1 MSDSP
6 APEAPG
12 VPASLPPEEA
22 RQIGKHIQGYLKI
35 CAVQIVFV
43 VITVAISFANFQS
56 AVTQVLATLLCAGA
70 NGALVAGILMHL
82 KEEKR
87 TIWKFLIFT
96 GIFFFVLFFLTY
108 LARTDGIMGSSHTH
122 H

>member
-1 MSDSP
+1 MSESHEPVATVSHDVSP
-6 APEAPG
+6 EQVQQVKKHLG
-12 VPASLPPEEA
+12 GYVKITIT
-22 RQIGKHIQGYLKI
+22 QIIFI
-35 CAVQIVFV
+35 FVTVIVSTWIRSTFTQALV
-43 VITVAISFANFQS
+43 TVL
-56 AVTQVLATLLCAGA
+56 LAAA

-96 GIFFFVLFFLTY
+96 GVFFFVLFFLTF
-108 LARTDGIMGSSHTH
+108 LARTDPIIGTSYTH

>member
-1 MSDSP
+1 MSESHEPAAASP
-6 APEAPG
+6 VTVSPE
-12 VPASLPPEEA
+12 
-22 RQIGKHIQGYLKI
+22 QIREITKHLDGYKKI
-35 CAVQIVFV
+35 CGLQIVFV
-43 VITVAISFANFQS
+43 LVTVAVSFVIRSTPLQI
-56 AVTQVLATLLCAGA
+56 AVVLLCAAA
-70 NGALVAGILMHL
+70 NGTLVAGILMHL